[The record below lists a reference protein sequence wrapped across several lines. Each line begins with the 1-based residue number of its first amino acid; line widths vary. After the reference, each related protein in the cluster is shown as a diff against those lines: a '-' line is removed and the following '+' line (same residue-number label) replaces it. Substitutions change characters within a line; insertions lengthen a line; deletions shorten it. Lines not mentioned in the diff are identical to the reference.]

1 MKRFVL
7 MLFSVAALSARPC
20 GSGLSVPTDSVISF
34 SYDARNM
41 TILLDGREV
50 PYYFVFDTISGNRK
64 PDYVQVGGSVDK
76 KESIKKY
83 GEKYRMGILIYQTR
97 DDNENA
103 RNE

>member
-7 MLFSVAALSARPC
+7 MLVSVAALSARPC

-83 GEKYRMGILIYQTR
+83 GEKYRMGILIFKTR
-97 DDNENA
+97 DNDENV
-103 RNE
+103 RNK

>member
-41 TILLDGREV
+41 TILFRWQGGAFIILFLTLYLETGLCAGRR
-50 PYYFVFDTISGNRK
+50 F
-64 PDYVQVGGSVDK
+64 GGQEGVDK
-76 KESIKKY
+76 EV
-83 GEKYRMGILIYQTR
+83 R
-97 DDNENA
+97 
-103 RNE
+103 

>member
-1 MKRFVL
+1 

-64 PDYVQVGGSVDK
+64 PDYVQVGGFGGQEGVDK
-76 KESIKKY
+76 EV
-83 GEKYRMGILIYQTR
+83 R
-97 DDNENA
+97 
-103 RNE
+103 